1 MSDIFE
7 YRKRAHASYS
17 TKYIKIELN
26 WRKIAFYLLALSMFL
41 GSILTLPIIYFTYFN
56 VSADKNAL
64 SNLQADNGGVSDKIA
79 KIEKEYSLFSG
90 EINASQIDHIPV
102 DPVAGVDDDAHD
114 IEMDIFV
121 KADDVAVHKDNSI
134 KTALQ
139 DQATTDFQTSAENSR
154 FATSETDGLSRVI
167 QSVQLNVE
175 KSLQEQNALESKYSG
190 GEVSLEN
197 IPTIRPML
205 GGRISDIFGPR
216 IDPFLRKTRHHGGLD
231 FAAPTGT
238 PIYAPAA
245 GKVIYVRRRYV
256 RNRGYGRCVK
266 IDHGGGTVTLYG
278 HMSKIKVEVG
288 QHVKR
293 WDVIGLVGD
302 TGRST
307 GPHLHYEVSKNG
319 KRIDPMQSF
328 LY

>member
-7 YRKRAHASYS
+7 YRKRAHATYS
-17 TKYIKIELN
+17 TKYIKVELN

-41 GSILTLPIIYFTYFN
+41 GCILTLPLIYFTYFHTN
-56 VSADKNAL
+56 VEKSKL
-64 SNLQADNGGVSDKIA
+64 MSLQAENGSVSKKIA
-79 KIEKEYSLFSG
+79 KFEKEYSLFSG
-90 EINASQIDHIPV
+90 EMKPLTSANPATHE
-102 DPVAGVDDDAHD
+102 VDDDAHEV
-114 IEMDIFV
+114 EMDAFV
-121 KADDVAVHKDNSI
+121 QADDVAVHKNNSLSNTLQKIDN
-134 KTALQ
+134 
-139 DQATTDFQTSAENSR
+139 
-154 FATSETDGLSRVI
+154 ATSGSGKLQPVNNESDGLSRLI
-167 QSVQLNVE
+167 QNVQLNVE
-175 KSLQEQNALESKYSG
+175 KSLKEQSALENKYSG
-190 GEVSLEN
+190 GEVTLEN

-205 GGRISDIFGPR
+205 GGRISDLFGMR
-216 IDPFLRKTRHHGGLD
+216 IDPFLRKSRHHGGLD
-231 FAAPTGT
+231 IAAPTGT

-256 RNRGYGRCVK
+256 KNRGYGRCVK

-278 HMSKIKVEVG
+278 HMSKINVEVG
-288 QHVKR
+288 QQVKR

-319 KRIDPMQSF
+319 KRIDPMRSF